1 MDFYGQHS
9 YDKESE
15 SEAMNV
21 LVMKLIDVEQ
31 QMWDLKP
38 MILAREQA
46 GHLISPSL
54 KEEFNNLPQSLQQA
68 WDEAA
73 TFPSYHKIVK
83 RYEFS
88 DDFSSAE
95 DDEEETEENVKEEDD
110 APFEAPLLYKE
121 LQPYVPPIT
130 LLSQPEQED
139 VTTIPY
145 YEMEEKVKEVK
156 DVPFEEPLL
165 YKELKPYVPPITLS
179 SQSKQED
186 VVTFPLKGEEV
197 EKKETEEKVKVAE
210 DVPFEALLLYKEL
223 NLMFL
228 LLLFRAAYTKATGI
242 SGFLNLFHH
251 TL

>member
-31 QMWDLKP
+31 Q
-38 MILAREQA
+38 I
-46 GHLISPSL
+46 
-54 KEEFNNLPQSLQQA
+54 
-68 WDEAA
+68 
-73 TFPSYHKIVK
+73 
-83 RYEFS
+83 
-88 DDFSSAE
+88 AE
-95 DDEEETEENVKEEDD
+95 DEEEETEENVKEEDD
-110 APFEAPLLYKE
+110 AHFEAPLLYKE

-139 VTTIPY
+139 ATTIPY
-145 YEMEEKVKEVK
+145 YVQEELSSRELDELLDWVQDVFEDGEKDEEEEMEEKVKEAK
-156 DVPFEEPLL
+156 DVPFVEPLL
-165 YKELKPYVPPITLS
+165 YKELKPYVFPITLS
-179 SQSKQED
+179 SQPKQED